1 MNSSIPF
8 DEPPHGDEGDGL
20 KVIGPSIPYH
30 DAKLSTVHSAS
41 YAFDSRLCSSDD
53 TPPSLKNSPQ
63 LKIIKAHE
71 ENKHLEHS
79 RGRSKRR
86 LFGGG
91 KKSDYY
97 STYHA
102 PRLSPSSKRKHKK
115 FWNQM
120 DDGDDS
126 ITDVDT
132 TDDDIELP
140 FDEASEKTASK
151 RASIVQKKGRTKRI
165 VKNDNSCHYD
175 FFSFISC
182 GWLGGDSDS
191 VMYEEYA
198 QKEVTIN
205 PVATVYDYNH

>member
-1 MNSSIPF
+1 
-8 DEPPHGDEGDGL
+8 
-20 KVIGPSIPYH
+20 
-30 DAKLSTVHSAS
+30 
-41 YAFDSRLCSSDD
+41 
-53 TPPSLKNSPQ
+53 
-63 LKIIKAHE
+63 
-71 ENKHLEHS
+71 
-79 RGRSKRR
+79 
-86 LFGGG
+86 
-91 KKSDYY
+91 
-97 STYHA
+97 
-102 PRLSPSSKRKHKK
+102 
-115 FWNQM
+115 M

-182 GWLGGDSDS
+182 GWLGGDSYS